1 MHNKVGQTKWK
12 TITTNEVKLHIKQLR
27 NSSTGAGNVHNRCLK
42 NYTELLVKHLID
54 LFNQIL
60 IQGKIPKMWKQANI
74 ILLPKPSPSS
84 YRPISLL
91 SCLGKL
97 LEKIIKQRLMHEVE
111 QPQILPQH
119 QAGFRS
125 KKSTIYNIVRLE
137 RYAREQLNHGRNSAI
152 IFFDIK
158 AAFDSVWHEVL
169 LYKIND
175 LRLPPYL
182 TQYLTSFLQ
191 DRTGSIEFENVL

>member
-1 MHNKVGQTKWK
+1 
-12 TITTNEVKLHIKQLR
+12 
-27 NSSTGAGNVHNRCLK
+27 
-42 NYTELLVKHLID
+42 
-54 LFNQIL
+54 
-60 IQGKIPKMWKQANI
+60 
-74 ILLPKPSPSS
+74 
-84 YRPISLL
+84 
-91 SCLGKL
+91 
-97 LEKIIKQRLMHEVE
+97 MHEVE